1 MGKKVPDTPGKR
13 VAQLREERG
22 WKQKELAEN
31 ADISITFLSEI
42 ENDKRTMGSNVLLR
56 VADALGVS
64 LDYIIK
70 GEIDSAPPKK
80 PLTIPHEL
88 EKAAD
93 EMGWTFKTIKDL
105 LNFHEFVVARRGE
118 GKGADSKEKAFSKQ
132 EWMNFHEKYKAL
144 TDE

>member
-13 VAQLREERG
+13 VAQLRKERG
-22 WKQKELAEN
+22 WKQKELADN

-64 LDYIIK
+64 LDYIVK
-70 GEIDSAPPKK
+70 GELDSAPAKK

-88 EKAAD
+88 EKAA
-93 EMGWTFKTIKDL
+93 EEKGWSFKIIKDL
-105 LNFHEFVVARRGE
+105 LNFREFVIARRGE
-118 GKGADSKEKAFSKQ
+118 EKGADSKEKTFSKQ
-132 EWMNFHEKYKAL
+132 EWMNFYEKYKAL